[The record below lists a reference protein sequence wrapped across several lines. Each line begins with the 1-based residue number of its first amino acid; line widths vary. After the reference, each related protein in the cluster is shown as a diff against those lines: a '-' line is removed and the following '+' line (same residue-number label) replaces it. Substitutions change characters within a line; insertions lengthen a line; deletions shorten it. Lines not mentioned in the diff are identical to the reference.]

1 MPAPDLLELLRRNDP
16 ARGLPAAPAEARER
30 LRQAILAEQ
39 VPARSRRASRRR
51 LRLVL
56 AAAVLALVLAAAGWG
71 LQSSLLDTAETVRGD
86 FAEVTATIPLP
97 PGAAW
102 EEPDLDENG
111 WYGQEAALMM
121 AQWQATCAWF
131 EYWNEGDSAQRAE
144 ALAGFE
150 RLRATMQPRRPG
162 ALEDEGGH
170 HASSLRGYDAAI
182 AEMKRGEPTLVR
194 QHLLA
199 NC

>member
-1 MPAPDLLELLRRNDP
+1 MPAPDTFELLRRLDP
-16 ARGLPAAPAEARER
+16 AAGLASAEPEARDQ
-30 LRQAILAEQ
+30 LR
-39 VPARSRRASRRR
+39 RSIVATPVRQEPRGIVRRR
-51 LRLVL
+51 GRLAL
-56 AAAVLALVLAAAGWG
+56 AVAGLALVLAAAGWG
-71 LQSSLLDTAETVRGD
+71 LGSSLLDTAETVRSD
-86 FAEVTATIPLP
+86 FDEVTATIPLP

-102 EEPDLDENG
+102 SDPNLDEAG
-111 WYGQEAALMM
+111 FYGEQAALMM

-131 EYWNEGDSAQRAE
+131 EYWKEGDAAERAE

-162 ALEDEGGH
+162 ALEDEAGH
-170 HASSLRGYDAAI
+170 HSSSLRAYDAAI

-194 QHLLA
+194 QYLRA

>member
-16 ARGLPAAPAEARER
+16 ARGLPAAPADARER
-30 LRQAILAEQ
+30 LRQAIVAEQ
-39 VPARSRRASRRR
+39 VPARSRRTSRRR

-56 AAAVLALVLAAAGWG
+56 VAAVLALVLAAAGWG

-121 AQWQATCAWF
+121 AHWQATCAWF
-131 EYWNEGDSAQRAE
+131 QHWNEGDSAQRAE

-162 ALEDEGGH
+162 AREDEGGH

-194 QHLLA
+194 QYLRA

>member
-1 MPAPDLLELLRRNDP
+1 MPAPDTLELLRRLDP
-16 ARGLPAAPAEARER
+16 AADLSSAEPEAREQ
-30 LRQAILAEQ
+30 LRRSIVGTPVRQEPRRML
-39 VPARSRRASRRR
+39 RSRRRVA
-51 LRLVL
+51 LI
-56 AAAVLALVLAAAGWG
+56 AAGLALVLTAAGWG
-71 LQSSLLDTAETVRGD
+71 LGSSILDTAETVRGD
-86 FAEVTATIPLP
+86 FEEVTATIPLP

-102 EEPDLDENG
+102 SDPNLDEG
-111 WYGQEAALMM
+111 GFYGEQAALMM

-131 EYWNEGDSAQRAE
+131 EYWNEGDSAQRAQ

-170 HASSLRGYDAAI
+170 HVSSLQAYDAAI
-182 AEMKRGEPTLVR
+182 AEMQRGEPTLVR
-194 QHLLA
+194 QYLRA

>member
-1 MPAPDLLELLRRNDP
+1 MPAPDLLELVRRNDP
-16 ARGLPAAPAEARER
+16 ARGLPAAPADARER
-30 LRQAILAEQ
+30 LRQAIVDEQ
-39 VPARSRRASRRR
+39 VPARSRRTSRRR

-56 AAAVLALVLAAAGWG
+56 VAAVLALVLAAAGWG
-71 LQSSLLDTAETVRGD
+71 LQSFLDAETVRGD

-97 PGAAW
+97 PGATW

-121 AQWQATCAWF
+121 AHWQATCAWF
-131 EYWNEGDSAQRAE
+131 QHWEEGDSAQRAK

-162 ALEDEGGH
+162 AREDEGGH
-170 HASSLRGYDAAI
+170 HASSLRAYDAAI

-194 QHLLA
+194 QYLRA